1 MKTERTVVV
10 TGSGGGIGRCISRY
24 FAEKGWLVCIADLS
38 LKRARETVEE
48 ISNLC
53 PKALAAEL
61 DIRRAQEVQKTI
73 RRCIEEF
80 GRLDAWVNNA
90 GVTDKQHRVI
100 LHVPYE
106 VWSEI
111 LSVNLFGTF
120 VCVKECAALMKEQ
133 GYGNIVNVTSLL
145 GQRTHISVGNAAYGV
160 SKAAVEALT
169 EYAAGELEGTGVNVN
184 AAYPGA
190 MVNTGF
196 FDYLEKSEREKLERP
211 TILNELVYVL
221 CCLKPG
227 ELSGKSFSY
236 QNWKQNPKLQ
246 KLIPQY
252 LHQEQE

>member
-1 MKTERTVVV
+1 MKTERIVVV
-10 TGSGGGIGRCISRY
+10 TGSGSGIGRCLSRY
-24 FAEKGWLVCIADLS
+24 FAERGWLVCVADLL
-38 LKRARETVEE
+38 LKNAEKTVHE

-53 PKALAAEL
+53 PKACATEV
-61 DIRRAQEVQKTI
+61 DIRKAEEVRGMI
-73 RRCIEEF
+73 RLCVERF
-80 GRLDAWVNNA
+80 GRIDAWVNNA

-100 LHVPYE
+100 SDVPYE

-120 VCVKECAALMKEQ
+120 ICVKECAALMKEQ
-133 GYGNIVNVTSLL
+133 GYGNIVNITSLL
-145 GQRTHISVGNAAYGV
+145 GQRGHIRVGDTAYGV

-169 EYAAGELEGTGVNVN
+169 EYAAGEFEGTGININ

-196 FDYLEKSEREKLERP
+196 FDYLEKGKREKLESP

-227 ELSGKSFSY
+227 ELSGKSFTY
-236 QNWKQNPKLQ
+236 QNWKTNTMLQ
-246 KLIPQY
+246 KIYPQY
-252 LHQEQE
+252 LHRES